1 MRRRETLS
9 PFGTSPFQHQPAI
22 LARHSGAKTMSLGS
36 TPVVWLKSGLCHLT
50 GSPSCAKTVR
60 LTADV
65 PYVKKRNRVPGE
77 HGSSI
82 VIGGSQPRGIEK
94 LIPRTP
100 KLLPTEE
107 HPKDLLRCEAA
118 KACPF
123 GPLGA
128 PSCHERVL
136 CQRPRLIPYELYV
149 SLRVL
154 G

>member
-77 HGSSI
+77 HGPSI

-94 LIPRTP
+94 SIPRTP
-100 KLLPTEE
+100 KLLQPRNTQKIFLDMRSGQGI
-107 HPKDLLRCEAA
+107 PFWSSWSPLLPRACFMPEA
-118 KACPF
+118 
-123 GPLGA
+123 
-128 PSCHERVL
+128 
-136 CQRPRLIPYELYV
+136 
-149 SLRVL
+149 SLDPIRTVC
-154 G
+154 